1 MMSRGPF
8 EDAIAEKVFAPGTL
22 LELREEVIAFP
33 DKHAPHH
40 EGVKYKVFP
49 NAPQTLV
56 DVFEIPKA
64 KGVMENE
71 FLVFEDDRRT
81 FTQVYAEAAALG
93 DVLVNGF
100 GVQRGDRVCAVSKNR
115 IEYLVAF
122 IAVTSVGACFVPM
135 NSWWKTK
142 ELEYGLENS
151 GTKVVICDADRYKF
165 LEPILDK
172 LDTVEKVLLLN
183 GPGTDAFAPHA
194 KRIAYDDA
202 VAKHQGATMPPFTA
216 SKDENALIM
225 YTSGTTGHPK
235 GVVMTHR
242 SICHAL
248 FSAIAHAVLNK
259 TVAAVKAGITPT
271 AEEPTPEELSKA
283 GVLLNVPLFHATGL
297 HAVCMI
303 SIVTCRKIVMM
314 SKWNP
319 ERALQLVERERI
331 TAFTGVPTMV
341 LDMMNHPNFSKY
353 DTSSLEAV
361 GGGGAAPPST
371 ITKDIGKN
379 FKNAAPTQGFG
390 MTETNALSVLTDG
403 DAYCAKPT
411 SCGRAVPTL
420 LLAIW
425 DDNDK
430 PVPTGQKGNVMV
442 KSASVMKEYWRK
454 PEATADTIT
463 RDGWLR
469 TGDVGHLD
477 EEGYLYL
484 GGRTK
489 EIIIRGGENISC
501 VTVEDGVYQH
511 PGVAEC
517 AAIPVPH
524 PSLGEEVGIV
534 VFPKNGAKLTLEEIV
549 AKCSDLAKFECPT
562 HLYLWPEQLPRGA
575 TGKIVKRDIRQI
587 IEDKKLLSE
596 QQKQAPA
603 SKL

>member
-1 MMSRGPF
+1 M
-8 EDAIAEKVFAPGTL
+8 EAAIAEKVFAPGTL
-22 LELREEVIAFP
+22 LEIGEEVIAFP

-40 EGVKYKVFP
+40 DGVKYKVFP

-56 DVFEIPKA
+56 DVFNIPKA
-64 KGVMENE
+64 KGVMDNE

-81 FTQVYAEAAALG
+81 FGQVFAEAAALG
-93 DVLVNGF
+93 DALVNGL
-100 GVQRGDRVCAVSKNR
+100 GVQRGDRVCVVSKNR
-115 IEYLVAF
+115 IEYIVAL

-142 ELEYGLENS
+142 ELEYGLDNS

-165 LEPILDK
+165 LEPVLDK
-172 LDTVEKVLLLN
+172 LTGLSKVLLLS

-202 VAKHQGATMPPFTA
+202 IAKHQGASMPPFVAT
-216 SKDENALIM
+216 KDENALIM

-235 GVVMTHR
+235 GVVLTHR

-248 FSAIAHAVLNK
+248 TAAVAHSALTK
-259 TVAAVKAGITPT
+259 TIEAVKAGTAPA
-271 AEEPTPEELSKA
+271 AEESAEATKA
-283 GVLLNVPLFHATGL
+283 KAILLNVPLFHATGL
-297 HAVCMI
+297 HAVCII
-303 SIVTCRKIVMM
+303 SILACRKIVMM
-314 SKWNP
+314 GKWEP

-331 TAFTGVPTMV
+331 TNFTGVPTMV
-341 LDMMNHPNFSKY
+341 LDMMNHPNLSKY
-353 DTSSLEAV
+353 DTSSLEAI
-361 GGGGAAPPST
+361 GGGGAAPPSSMV
-371 ITKDIGKN
+371 KDVGKN
-379 FKNAAPTQGFG
+379 FKKASPNQGFG
-390 MTETNALSVLTDG
+390 MTETNAVAALTDG
-403 DAYCAKPT
+403 DAYRAKPT
-411 SCGRAVPTL
+411 SCGRAVPTVEI
-420 LLAIW
+420 AVW

-430 PVPTGQKGNVMV
+430 PVPAGQKGNVMI
-442 KSASVMKEYWRK
+442 KGASVMKEYWGK
-454 PEATADTIT
+454 PEATAETIT

-477 EEGYLYL
+477 EDGYLHL

-501 VTVEDGVYQH
+501 VAVEDGVFQH

-549 AKCSDLAKFECPT
+549 AKCDDLAKFECPT
-562 HLYLWPEQLPRGA
+562 HLYIWPEQLPRGA
-575 TGKIVKRDIRQI
+575 TGKIVKREIRQI
-587 IEDKKLLSE
+587 IEDNKILSE
-596 QQKQAPA
+596 QQKNPK